1 MIFKIV
7 YILFFIASYLY
18 GSLQLVGPVTPRHIM
33 TVAMLAMCFREGMPK
48 LDKYMIL
55 FIIFT
60 SCVLCSGI
68 AYPQYMP
75 DTLKW
80 VVAAHFVAIVAF
92 QATRI
97 LVEKY
102 NAANCLLYTFIAIGI
117 LDAIVTIG
125 QFQIG
130 PYAEVIMKVVA
141 NNVDTDQLDMSEY
154 HGGDSMAGF
163 VPPGLVG
170 AVANGYL
177 LSALTILVLY
187 NKRVKLGLLNI
198 VLWLFCLYAL
208 YCLQEKTAL
217 VAGGVLS
224 MFLLYK
230 IGLSTAKDN
239 IYLKLLMNVAVIAV
253 VIAVVIAFILM
264 SADNEEMRYNDGFEM
279 TDARND
285 LLASALTFISENP
298 FGGIFEFNKQNHD
311 LPPHNLFLNAFVWGG
326 YLGGI
331 CILLLLFWQGMLI
344 AQRLLRPVTGQ
355 NIKGYVAALTYLC
368 FTLNSITHNSSI
380 VMGDFFFWA
389 FWAVFQFQKD
399 EPVPEDSP
407 RTGLLPKMLSLL
419 STGKKTQEKDLLS
432 KEHTV

>member
-1 MIFKIV
+1 MTIV
-7 YILFFIASYLY
+7 
-18 GSLQLVGPVTPRHIM
+18 
-33 TVAMLAMCFREGMPK
+33 MLALCFREGMPK
-48 LDKYMIL
+48 LDKYMML

-60 SCVLCSGI
+60 SCVLCSGL

-75 DTLKW
+75 DALKW
-80 VVAAHFVAIVAF
+80 VVAAHFVSIVAF

-97 LVEKY
+97 LIEKY
-102 NAANCLLYTFIAIGI
+102 NAANCLLYTFIAIGV

-130 PYAEVIMKVVA
+130 PYAEVIMNVVA

-187 NKRVKLGLLNI
+187 NKRAKIGLLNI

-208 YCLQEKTAL
+208 YCLQERTAL
-217 VAGGVLS
+217 VAGSVLS

-239 IYLKLLMNVAVIAV
+239 IYLKLLINIV
-253 VIAVVIAFILM
+253 VIAVAIAVVVAFIVM
-264 SADNEEMRYNDGFEM
+264 SADNEEMRYNEGFEM
-279 TDARND
+279 TDMRTQLIMNAI
-285 LLASALTFISENP
+285 SFISENP
-298 FGGIFEFNKQNHD
+298 LGCIFEYNRLNHN

-326 YLGGI
+326 YLGGL
-331 CILLLLFWQGMLI
+331 CIMLLLVWQGWI
-344 AQRLLRPVTGQ
+344 AIKRILERVNPR
-355 NIKGYVAALTYLC
+355 NIMPYTFVLAYVC
-368 FTLNSITHNSSI
+368 FTLNSINHNISI
-380 VMGDFFFWA
+380 VMGDFYFWA
-389 FWAVFQFQKD
+389 FWAVCIYQD
-399 EPVPEDSP
+399 EAPELQDEKEGWLK
-407 RTGLLPKMLSLL
+407 RVLHSLL
-419 STGKKTQEKDLLS
+419 TVKNKQ
-432 KEHTV
+432 KEI